1 MSPDGEP
8 AADATPAPAPAVPA
22 ALPVASLDAEL
33 ASWLSLNGF
42 AHLGDLFGREG
53 IDMAALPLLTETSL
67 HLMGVPLGSALKLL
81 RARDAAA
88 VTNETVR
95 SEAPAQ
101 EVTRSEAPAQEATAA
116 PEPEIPQPAEVQT
129 AKRPRESDA
138 HDAERLREWLS
149 KRQRSADS
157 VLSASNPLLFLQ
169 LIQRRY
175 TDKVDAA
182 QDAARAVG
190 RQPKA
195 GRELVAAR

>member
-1 MSPDGEP
+1 M
-8 AADATPAPAPAVPA
+8 PA

-81 RARDAAA
+81 RARDAVA
-88 VTNETVR
+88 VTNEAVRSEAPSQEVMR

-101 EVTRSEAPAQEATAA
+101 ESAPKEATAA
-116 PEPEIPQPAEVQT
+116 PEPGIPQPAEVQT

-157 VLSASNPLLFLQ
+157 VLSASHFLYSLN
-169 LIQRRY
+169 LIRRRY
-175 TDKVDAA
+175 ADKVDAA

-195 GRELVAAR
+195 